1 MKAGD
6 KALLRG
12 EIVTIIG
19 VGIQYATVE
28 KANGTLTYTPIDAL
42 TIYKEVTGI
51 IKSVRTII
59 AFIKSIFKK
68 SK

>member
-6 KALLRG
+6 KALLKG
-12 EIVTIIG
+12 EIVTVIS
-19 VGIQYATVE
+19 VGSKTATVE
-28 KANGTLTYTPIDAL
+28 KQNGTITFTPVDAL
-42 TIYKEVTGI
+42 SIYKEVTGI

-68 SK
+68 KS

>member
-6 KALLRG
+6 KALLKG
-12 EIVTIIG
+12 DIVTIIS
-19 VGIQYATVE
+19 VGSQYAQVE
-28 KANGTLTYTPIDAL
+28 KANGTLTHTPIDAL

-68 SK
+68 KS

>member
-1 MKAGD
+1 MQAGD

-12 EIVTIIG
+12 EIVTILS
-19 VGIQYATVE
+19 VGNQKATVE
-28 KANGTLTYTPIDAL
+28 KTNGTITFTPVDAL

-59 AFIKSIFKK
+59 AFIKSLFK
-68 SK
+68 

>member
-12 EIVTIIG
+12 EIVTVIS
-19 VGIQYATVE
+19 VGSKTATVQ
-28 KANGTLTYTPIDAL
+28 KQNGTITFTPLDAL